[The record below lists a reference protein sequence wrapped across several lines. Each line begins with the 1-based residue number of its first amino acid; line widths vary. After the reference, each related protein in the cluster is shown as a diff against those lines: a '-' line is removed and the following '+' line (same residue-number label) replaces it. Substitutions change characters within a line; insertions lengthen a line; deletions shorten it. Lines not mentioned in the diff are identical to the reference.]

1 MAIPVNFSPVFGRLA
16 PKTLA
21 EWILD
26 DRLQVRL
33 NLQLHKIIWIHD
45 ARGV

>member
-1 MAIPVNFSPVFGRLA
+1 M
-16 PKTLA
+16 LA

-26 DRLQVRL
+26 DRLPVRMQ
-33 NLQLHKIIWIHD
+33 LQMHKHIWPPD